1 MERRPLIAIIDYNTL
16 TVIGLKSILNTVMPT
31 VEISTFSNC
40 NELITSGAERF
51 FHYFVSMSVVLD
63 NMTFFEN
70 NRNKTIVLTTTEGS
84 APLAGKFHC
93 INIDVSEELLIKS
106 LLMLEQHA
114 HAHGKN
120 LPSEVHREHVKC
132 PLTPR
137 EVEVM
142 TLIVKGLINKEI
154 ADRLNISLPT
164 VVTHRKNIN
173 DKLHTRSVSALT
185 IYAVMHG
192 YVNLNDI

>member
-1 MERRPLIAIIDYNTL
+1 
-16 TVIGLKSILNTVMPT
+16 MPA
-31 VEISTFSNC
+31 VEINTFSNSK
-40 NELITSGAERF
+40 ELIEGGADQF
-51 FHYFVSMSVVLD
+51 FHYFVSANVVFE

-70 NRNKTIVLTTTEGS
+70 NRNKTIVLTTSEASG
-84 APLAGKFHC
+84 ALAGKFNC
-93 INIDVSEELLIKS
+93 INVDVTEEHLIKS
-106 LLMLEQHA
+106 FLMLEQHA

-120 LPSEVHREHVKC
+120 LPSSVHPHNNC

-137 EVEVM
+137 EAEVM
-142 TLIVKGLINKEI
+142 TLIVRGFINKEI

-192 YVNLNDI
+192 YVNINDI

>member
-1 MERRPLIAIIDYNTL
+1 MERKPLIAIADNNRL
-16 TVIGLKSILNTVMPT
+16 TVLGLKSILRQVMPV
-31 VEISTFSNC
+31 VEVSTFSSC
-40 NELITSGAERF
+40 QELIDGGAEQF
-51 FHYFVSMSVVLD
+51 FHYFVSMKVVFE
-63 NMTFFEN
+63 NMTFFEEH
-70 NRNKTIVLTTTEGS
+70 RNKTIVLTTSES
-84 APLAGKFHC
+84 ATSLSGKFHC
-93 INIDVSEELLIKS
+93 INVDVTEEQLIKS

-120 LPSEVHREHVKC
+120 LPHEVTAHGSC

-137 EVEVM
+137 EVEVL
-142 TLIVKGLINKEI
+142 TLIVRGLINKEI

-173 DKLHTRSVSALT
+173 DKLHARSVSALT

-192 YVNLNDI
+192 YVNINDI

>member
-1 MERRPLIAIIDYNTL
+1 MDRRPLIAIVDNNRL
-16 TVIGLKSILNTVMPT
+16 TVIGLKTILKSVMPA
-31 VEISTFSNC
+31 VEFSMFSSC
-40 NELITSGAERF
+40 DELIGSGADNY
-51 FHYFVSMSVVLD
+51 FHYFVSTRVVLN
-63 NMTFFEN
+63 NMSFFESK
-70 NRNKTIVLTTTEGS
+70 RNKTIVLTTSES
-84 APLAGKFHC
+84 AGALAGKFHC
-93 INIDVSEELLIKS
+93 INVDVSEEQLIKS

-120 LPSEVHREHVKC
+120 LPPAVHVQNAC

-137 EVEVM
+137 EIEVM
-142 TLIVKGLINKEI
+142 TLIVKGFINKEI

-164 VVTHRKNIN
+164 VITHRKNIN

-192 YVNLNDI
+192 YVDINNI

>member
-1 MERRPLIAIIDYNTL
+1 MERKPLIAIVDNNRL
-16 TVIGLKSILNTVMPT
+16 AVIGLKSIIKSVMPIA
-31 VEISTFSNC
+31 EIKSFANC
-40 NELITSGAERF
+40 DELITSGADNY
-51 FHYFVSMSVVLD
+51 FHYFVSMNVVLD
-63 NMTFFEN
+63 NMAFFEK
-70 NRNKTIVLTTTEGS
+70 NRNKTIILTMSEGS
-84 APLAGKFHC
+84 SALSGKFHC
-93 INIDVSEELLIKS
+93 INVDVTEERLIKS

-114 HAHGKN
+114 HANGRN
-120 LPSEVHREHVKC
+120 LPPVANIQNTC

-154 ADRLNISLPT
+154 ADKLNISLPT

-173 DKLHTRSVSALT
+173 DKLHTRSVSSLT

-192 YVNLNDI
+192 YVNINDI

>member
-1 MERRPLIAIIDYNTL
+1 MERKPLIAIVDNNRL
-16 TVIGLKSILNTVMPT
+16 TVIGLKSILKSVMPIAEINSFANC
-31 VEISTFSNC
+31 VELM
-40 NELITSGAERF
+40 ESGAEKY
-51 FHYFVSMSVVLD
+51 FHYFVSMNVVLD
-63 NMTFFEN
+63 NMKFFET
-70 NRNKTIVLTTTEGS
+70 NRNKTIVLTMSEGS
-84 APLAGKFHC
+84 GALSGKFHC
-93 INIDVSEELLIKS
+93 INVDVSEERLVKS

-114 HAHGKN
+114 HANGKN
-120 LPSEVHREHVKC
+120 LPPVAHMENTC

-142 TLIVKGLINKEI
+142 TLIVRGLINKEI

-185 IYAVMHG
+185 IYAVMNG
-192 YVNLNDI
+192 YVKISEI